1 MYFYLK
7 TLDLPQPYAFSLVS
21 DLEVTPSVQTSFVHG
36 LITEMFYV
44 RDPQSLTNAV
54 ERGR

>member
-7 TLDLPQPYAFSLVS
+7 TLDLPHPYAFSLVS